1 MHATSHAYLGHLSLK
16 RCTPATIKGRAH
28 FLDKLERDLGC
39 PPVHASVD
47 ALAAWYAAQPRRLTP
62 RSQATML
69 SQVRSFYAW
78 AQSQDHRP
86 DDPSRLLPRPLV
98 APGRPRPMATD
109 DVHACVQVAQ
119 GRNFAAIVLGA
130 YAGLRAIEV
139 SRCERSWLQ
148 EDGNLVITG
157 KGNRTRVVP
166 AHPLVVRAFTASESD
181 LLFPMMDGRQASAAT
196 VSKLMNRWLHERMG
210 LDDTY
215 HSLRHWFGTQL
226 YRASRDL
233 RLVQDLMGHSS
244 PQTTAVYADYWRPD
258 ARAAVAG
265 LPDVA

>member
-1 MHATSHAYLGHLSLK
+1 MHDTSRAYLGHLRLK
-16 RCTPATIKGRAH
+16 RCTPATIEGRRH
-28 FLDKLERDLGC
+28 FLDKLERDLHG
-39 PPVHASVD
+39 PPVHASRD
-47 ALAAWYAAQPRRLTP
+47 ALAAWYAVQPHRMTA
-62 RSQATML
+62 RSQATAL

-78 AQSQDHRP
+78 AQSQGHRL
-86 DDPSRLLPRPLV
+86 DDPSRDLPRPIV
-98 APGRPRPMATD
+98 VPGRPRPMDTD

-119 GRNFAAIVLGA
+119 GRNYAAIVLAA
-130 YAGLRAIEV
+130 YAGMRAIEV

-148 EDGNLVITG
+148 ADGNLVIVG

-166 AHPLVVRAFTASESD
+166 AHPLVVRAFTASEHD
-181 LLFPMMDGRQASAAT
+181 LLWPMLDSRQATAGN
-196 VSKLMNRWLHERMG
+196 VSKQMNRWLHERMG
-210 LDDTY
+210 LEDTY

-226 YRASRDL
+226 YRSSRDL

-258 ARAAVAG
+258 ARLAVAG